1 MKLTVVV
8 VCLSVA
14 VMTVLIYQA
23 LRQEVDLRRQKT
35 LLVDNSAEVK
45 RKEMAIVE
53 AKKTIQQLKA
63 SLGTINEDIEGLKKK
78 KEENDKAAQEFE
90 QADQEEAKKKAEQD
104 IQGLKQQILDRDKAI
119 CAFVDTT
126 KEEARWGLRDYQR
139 PEKNTINGLIS
150 GGNYLSKIIQSKAR
164 LFTRNIRDP
173 GAGFEYVVF
182 ANKEEKSAIPL
193 GSTVLIETS
202 LDSEEGRKKFISC
215 KVTSTDG
222 SKLHTE
228 ATVYGLVT
236 VQAWRF
242 SEGPSHFNLRRADG
256 NAPLVSDSDVAAA
269 AAAASWDYISQLNTT
284 EQNPIRCYYATAR

>member
-90 QADQEEAKKKAEQD
+90 QGLKTCNSEKEDADKKKTEVSAAMDKLKTDQEEAKKKAEQD

-126 KEEARWGLRDYQR
+126 KEEAR
-139 PEKNTINGLIS
+139 
-150 GGNYLSKIIQSKAR
+150 
-164 LFTRNIRDP
+164 
-173 GAGFEYVVF
+173 
-182 ANKEEKSAIPL
+182 
-193 GSTVLIETS
+193 
-202 LDSEEGRKKFISC
+202 
-215 KVTSTDG
+215 
-222 SKLHTE
+222 KLCGIAE
-228 ATVYGLVT
+228 A
-236 VQAWRF
+236 
-242 SEGPSHFNLRRADG
+242 PK
-256 NAPLVSDSDVAAA
+256 
-269 AAAASWDYISQLNTT
+269 
-284 EQNPIRCYYATAR
+284 

>member
-90 QADQEEAKKKAEQD
+90 QGLKTCNSEKARPDQEEAKKKAEQD

-126 KEEARWGLRDYQR
+126 KEELPR
-139 PEKNTINGLIS
+139 
-150 GGNYLSKIIQSKAR
+150 IQ
-164 LFTRNIRDP
+164 L
-173 GAGFEYVVF
+173 V
-182 ANKEEKSAIPL
+182 
-193 GSTVLIETS
+193 
-202 LDSEEGRKKFISC
+202 
-215 KVTSTDG
+215 
-222 SKLHTE
+222 KLHC
-228 ATVYGLVT
+228 AGV
-236 VQAWRF
+236 
-242 SEGPSHFNLRRADG
+242 
-256 NAPLVSDSDVAAA
+256 
-269 AAAASWDYISQLNTT
+269 
-284 EQNPIRCYYATAR
+284 